1 MIRLQKKIVTIV
13 FSMLLISIGVVAQAG
28 TSYEGYDVIVPKFNG
43 NAFTPQQEKS
53 KSSESVDL
61 KVSTL
66 GKAVD
71 ARAHS
76 YDGGTGNWVRIATV
90 GGPFK
95 LPNSIKKGAA
105 TRVEFSTDFNEV
117 VDVRVKG
124 EWRSN

>member
-1 MIRLQKKIVTIV
+1 MKKKMFAIV
-13 FSMLLISIGVVAQAG
+13 FSMALISMGVIAQAG
-28 TSYEGYDVIVPKFNG
+28 TNYEGYDVIVPKFNG

-53 KSSESVDL
+53 KSGESVDL

-66 GKAVD
+66 GKAID

-76 YDGGTGNWVRIATV
+76 YDGGTGSWVRVATV

-95 LPNSIKKGAA
+95 LPNSIKKGAS